1 MGACLARKAIMGN
14 TNLVRNPSFDGPLS
28 GNWAL
33 DADYSLSASGGNISP
48 SCIAQSSTGNFAN
61 FTSQNDAA
69 GGYVVVPSTSYVFSF
84 YAKIA
89 VSSGNPPQTQINKTS
104 AFGTSLATLS
114 LADTGGVYQRFS
126 LSFTTG
132 ASDTEVWFRLFNNG
146 GNVVAHYDNMQ
157 LEQGSAATPYFDGAQ
172 PGCEW
177 TGTPNN
183 STSILLGVL
192 AAVSALGRDG
202 KVNAYGRDGKVTAI
216 GR

>member
-1 MGACLARKAIMGN
+1 MGN

-28 GNWAL
+28 GNWTL
-33 DADYSLSASGGNISP
+33 DADYSLSATGGNISL

-69 GGYVVVPSTSYVFSF
+69 GGYVVLPSTTYTFSF
-84 YAKIA
+84 YGKIT
-89 VSSGNPPQTQINKTS
+89 VSSGNPPQVQINKTS
-104 AFGTSLATLS
+104 AFGASLATL
-114 LADTGGVYQRFS
+114 LLNATGGVYQRFS
-126 LSFTTG
+126 LTFTTG
-132 ASDTEVWFRLFNNG
+132 VSDTEVWFRLFNNNG
-146 GNVVAHYDNMQ
+146 TVTAFYDNMQ
-157 LEQGSAATPYFDGAQ
+157 LEQGSAATTYFDGAQ

-202 KVNAYGRDGKVTAI
+202 KVTALGRDGKVTAI